1 MLFIPGSFTTDLSRT
16 NLNPW
21 ACAEL
26 NLDNSFF
33 LAKYSLNSSKIKEL
47 NELGK
52 TPKDFFKNF
61 KFTNK

>member
-52 TPKDFFKNF
+52 TPKDFF
-61 KFTNK
+61 